1 MTSGLVNASFSLP
14 ERQAVKMIFF
24 APWQYW
30 RISVIWQAENRQ
42 YNGFFWGKLACNKFE
57 TFQWQ
62 RQYCHYGY
70 GGNRKFSLTEWV
82 WHFKN
87 QESLTSCCSNQNS
100 KHCEQEG
107 AHDSNSWI
115 PWFQQKE
122 LWQLLAW
129 TTSRWEQHLYVT
141 RFSPTLPP
149 LSLSNEAR
157 KTIVS
162 RGKTDPVTFLSRE
175 L

>member
-1 MTSGLVNASFSLP
+1 MPIARRPNMMEFKRVSYFLCHGQIVYEVRIVSFWPVTYTKNFHDGPTGKWCFLRNSNNRRTVNYARQKLLGLVEMTTGLVNASFSLP

-24 APWQYW
+24 APCQYW

-70 GGNRKFSLTEWV
+70 GGNRKFSLTEWI

-87 QESLTSCCSNQNS
+87 QEFT
-100 KHCEQEG
+100 
-107 AHDSNSWI
+107 
-115 PWFQQKE
+115 
-122 LWQLLAW
+122 
-129 TTSRWEQHLYVT
+129 Y
-141 RFSPTLPP
+141 
-149 LSLSNEAR
+149 
-157 KTIVS
+157 
-162 RGKTDPVTFLSRE
+162 
-175 L
+175 